1 MIWEKIASFILR
13 QRYPI
18 LAVIAIITAVMGWN
32 ARNVQI
38 RYDFAQMLPVT
49 DSTYID
55 YEEFLSRFGEDGN
68 VLMIGLQDRN
78 LFELEK
84 FNAWYDLGEELRALE
99 GVDEVVSVARMYNLT
114 RDDSLKK
121 FKFVRLLNAKPA
133 NQAELDSIKGVI
145 YGLPFYEG
153 VLFNE
158 KSDVTL
164 MGLTISDEVLDSKKR
179 NDLVVDIQ
187 KIGKRYSKEFGLD
200 LHYSG
205 LPFIRSKIS
214 MLVSGEL
221 VRFIGFAALATAL
234 ILFVFFRSF
243 KVVLFSMLV
252 VGAAVTWCF
261 GIVGLLG
268 YKLSVLTGLI
278 PPLIIIIGIPN
289 CIFFLNKYQSEIKHH
304 GGQARALTKSI
315 RKVGNAILLTNV
327 TTASGFAAF
336 ILIQSQV
343 IREFGIV
350 ASLSILSVFLLSILL
365 VPIIFSMLAP
375 PSEKHMKHLD
385 RKLVQFLVDKLV
397 LVVTTY
403 RRWVYVFTALLLVFG
418 GIGISKMVS
427 TGNMMDDLPKNDP
440 MYLDLKFFEKHFNG
454 VMPFEIEIDTK
465 KPGKVFSSSTIN
477 RIDDLQG
484 LLAEYPEFSR
494 PISVVEALKYSRQ
507 AFYYGNPDKYD
518 LPSSRER
525 TFILDYVPGDDKDGN
540 MLRSFLDSN
549 KQITRVSAHIEDIG
563 TNELRDLKADITPK
577 IDSIFPPEDYDVTL
591 TGTSVVFLK
600 SNDYLIKNLV
610 LSLALAIVI
619 ISLIMAAMF
628 SSWRMVAVSLLPN
641 IIPLVITAALMGY
654 FGIPIKTS
662 TILVF
667 SIAFG
672 ISVDDTIHFLAKYRQ
687 ELKSY
692 SWNIRTAVILALKE
706 VGVSM
711 MYTSI
716 VLFCGF
722 SIFTMSTFGGTVALG
737 LLTAITLFV
746 AMFSNLIILPS
757 LILSLEKILTTKAFK
772 EPYLEIFDEE
782 EDIELASLEVEKNDS
797 TENSEDL

>member
-13 QRYPI
+13 KRLPI
-18 LAVIAIITAVMGWN
+18 LLVIGSITALMAWN
-32 ARNVQI
+32 ARYVEI

-68 VLMIGLQDRN
+68 VLMIGLQDSS
-78 LFELEK
+78 LFQLEK
-84 FNAWYDLGEELRALE
+84 FNAWYDMGAELMALE
-99 GVDEVVSVARMYNLT
+99 GVEEVVSVARMYNLS
-114 RDDSLKK
+114 RNDSLKK
-121 FKFVRLLNAKPA
+121 FEFIPVITAKPSS
-133 NQAELDSIKGVI
+133 QAELDSIKNVI

-164 MGLTISDEVLDSKKR
+164 MGLTISDKVLDSKKR
-179 NDLVVDIQ
+179 NHLVVKIQ
-187 KIGKRYSKEFGLD
+187 AIGEKYSKDYGLD

-221 VRFIGFAALATAL
+221 SLFIVFAALVTAL
-234 ILFVFFRSF
+234 ILFFFFRSV
-243 KVVLFSMLV
+243 KVVSVSMLV
-252 VGAAVTWCF
+252 VGVAVTWC
-261 GIVGLLG
+261 LG
-268 YKLSVLTGLI
+268 VTGMLDYKISVLTGLI

-315 RKVGNAILLTNV
+315 RKVGNAILLTNL
-327 TTASGFAAF
+327 TTASGFGAF
-336 ILIQSQV
+336 ILIESQV
-343 IREFGIV
+343 IREFGVV
-350 ASLSILSVFLLSILL
+350 ASLSILFVFLLSILL
-365 VPIIFSMLAP
+365 IPTIFSYLAP
-375 PSEKHMKHLD
+375 PSAKHIKHLD
-385 RKLVQFLVDKLV
+385 RKFVQTIVDKLI
-397 LVVTTY
+397 LIVTSY
-403 RRWVYVFTALLLVFG
+403 RPWVYVFTAVLLVLS
-418 GIGISKMVS
+418 GIGISKMIS
-427 TGNMMDDLPKNDP
+427 TGNIVDDLPKHDP
-440 MYLDLKFFEKHFNG
+440 LYVDLKFFEKHFNG

-465 KPGKVFSSSTIN
+465 KKGKVISTSTIN
-477 RIDDLQG
+477 RIEKLQE
-484 LLAEYPEFSR
+484 LLAEYPQFSR
-494 PISVVEALKYSRQ
+494 PISIVEVLKYSRQ

-525 TFILDYVPGDDKDGN
+525 TFILDYVPGGDGN
-540 MLRSFLDSN
+540 DNLLRSFLDSN
-549 KQITRVSAHIEDIG
+549 KQITRVSSYIEDIG
-563 TNELRDLKADITPK
+563 TNDLRDLKADIAPK
-577 IDSIFPPEDYDVTL
+577 IDSIFPPKDYDVTL

-600 SNDYLIKNLV
+600 SNDYLIKNLF

-619 ISLIMAAMF
+619 ISLIMAGMF
-628 SSWRMVAVSLLPN
+628 ASFRMVLVSLLPN
-641 IIPLVITAALMGY
+641 LIPLMVTAAIMGY
-654 FGIPIKTS
+654 FGIAIKAS

-692 SWNIRTAVILALKE
+692 SWNIRTSVILALKE

-716 VLFCGF
+716 VLFFGF
-722 SIFTMSTFGGTVALG
+722 GIFTLSTFGGTVALG

-757 LILSLEKILTTKAFK
+757 LILSLEKILTTRAFK
-772 EPYLEIFDEE
+772 EPLLEIFDEE
-782 EDIELASLEVEKNDS
+782 EDIELSSLEIEKTDT
-797 TENSEDL
+797 TENPDKL

>member
-13 QRYPI
+13 KRFAI
-18 LAVIAIITAVMGWN
+18 LAVIGTITVLMAWN
-32 ARNVQI
+32 ARRVQI
-38 RYDFAQMLPVT
+38 RYDFAQMLPAT
-49 DSTYID
+49 DSTYIE
-55 YEEFLSRFGEDGN
+55 YEQFIDRFGEDGN
-68 VLMIGLQDRN
+68 VLMIGLQDSN
-78 LFELEK
+78 LFQLEK
-84 FNAWYDLGEELRALE
+84 FNAWYDLGEEFLQLD

-121 FKFVRLLNAKPA
+121 FQFVRLLDSKPTT
-133 NQAELDSIKGVI
+133 QSELDSIKNAI

-158 KSDVTL
+158 KNDVTL
-164 MGLTISDEVLDSKKR
+164 MGITVSDEVLDTKKR
-179 NDLVVDIQ
+179 NHLVVKIQ
-187 KIGKRYSKEFGLD
+187 EIGNLYSEKYGLD

-221 VRFIGFAALATAL
+221 VEFIAFAALATAI
-234 ILFVFFRSF
+234 ILYFFFRSF
-243 KVVLFSMLV
+243 KVVMFSMLV
-252 VGAAVTWCF
+252 VAFGVTWCF
-261 GIVGLLG
+261 GLIGMLG
-268 YKLSVLTGLI
+268 YKLTVLNGLI

-289 CIFFLNKYQSEIKHH
+289 CIFFLNKYQSEIKRH

-315 RKVGNAILLTNV
+315 KKVGNAILLTNV

-336 ILIQSQV
+336 ILIESQIV
-343 IREFGIV
+343 KEFGVI
-350 ASLSILSVFLLSILL
+350 ASLSILSVFVLSILL
-365 VPIIFSMLAP
+365 IPIIFSMLAP
-375 PSEKHMKHLD
+375 PSEKHVKHLD
-385 RKLVQFLVDKLV
+385 RKFIQNIVNKLV
-397 LVVTTY
+397 LIVTSY
-403 RRWVYVFTALLLVFG
+403 RPWVYVSTVVLLVFG

-427 TGNMMDDLPKNDP
+427 TGNIVDDLPKNDP
-440 MYLDLKFFEKHFNG
+440 LYLDLKFFEKHFNG

-465 KPGKVFSSSTIN
+465 KKGKVISTATIK
-477 RIDDLQG
+477 RIDKLQG
-484 LLAEYPEFSR
+484 LLAEYPQFSR
-494 PISVVEALKYSRQ
+494 PISIVEVLKYSRQ
-507 AFYYGNPDKYD
+507 AFYYGKTSKYD

-525 TFILDYVPGDDKDGN
+525 SFILDYVPSGDGN
-540 MLRSFLDSN
+540 DNLLRSFLDSN
-549 KQITRVSAHIEDIG
+549 KQITRVSSYIEDIG
-563 TNELRDLKADITPK
+563 TNELRDLKADIAPK
-577 IDSIFPPEDYDVTL
+577 IDSIFSPEDYDVTL

-610 LSLALAIVI
+610 VSLALAIVI
-619 ISLIMAAMF
+619 ISIIMAFMF
-628 SSWRMVAVSLLPN
+628 SSFRMVAVSLLPN
-641 IIPLVITAALMGY
+641 IIPLIITAALMGY

-711 MYTSI
+711 IYTSI

-722 SIFTMSTFGGTVALG
+722 FIFTMSTFGGTVALG

-782 EDIELASLEVEKNDS
+782 EDIELDNLEVKTEP
-797 TENSEDL
+797 TENPDNL